1 MIIYFYVLYNINNK
15 RYKETVH
22 QVKKKKNTGDGH
34 IVENTK
40 KLAEN
45 LNNLLY
51 V

>member
-1 MIIYFYVLYNINNK
+1 MYYTILTTKDIK
-15 RYKETVH
+15 RLFTKL
-22 QVKKKKNTGDGH
+22 KKKKNTGDGN
-34 IVENTK
+34 IVKNTK